1 MPLNAV
7 KSGILED
14 QNLQLNVKSVLLY
27 GTEYW
32 KMTKAA
38 INKMQNFINSCPSK
52 ILETFWPKICN
63 HDLWGKSKASS
74 YTGRRCIRHTLR
86 KPGNNITRQ
95 ALTWSPQVRRRKRG
109 RLKKTWWRD
118 LWKDIEQDTWHQIEK
133 IAPGWVWDRQYLNR
147 K

>member
-1 MPLNAV
+1 MNAV

-27 GTEYW
+27 GTDYW

-38 INKMQNFINSCPSK
+38 TNKMQNFINSCPSK

-63 HDLWGKSKASS
+63 HDLWGKSKAST
-74 YTGRRCIRHTLR
+74 YTDRRCIRHTLR
-86 KPGNNITRQ
+86 KPGNKITRE

-109 RLKKTWWRD
+109 RLKKTW
-118 LWKDIEQDTWHQIEK
+118 
-133 IAPGWVWDRQYLNR
+133 
-147 K
+147 

>member
-27 GTEYW
+27 DTEYW

-38 INKMQNFINSCPSK
+38 TNKMQNFINSCPSK

-86 KPGNNITRQ
+86 KPGNKITRQ

-109 RLKKTWWRD
+109 RLKKTW
-118 LWKDIEQDTWHQIEK
+118 
-133 IAPGWVWDRQYLNR
+133 
-147 K
+147 